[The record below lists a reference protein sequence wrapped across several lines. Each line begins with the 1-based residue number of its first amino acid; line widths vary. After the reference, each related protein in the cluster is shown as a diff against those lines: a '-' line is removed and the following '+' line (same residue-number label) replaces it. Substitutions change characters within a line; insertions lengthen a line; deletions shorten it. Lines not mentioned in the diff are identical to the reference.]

1 MQVPK
6 QLSRCMRVGSGPTN
20 GGTAVIDLGDAQG
33 VRLPQV
39 SEELYVVDGGVGRN
53 MVFGC

>member
-6 QLSRCMRVGSGPTN
+6 RLSRCMRIRSGPAN
-20 GGTAVIDLGDAQG
+20 GGTAVIDLGGAQG

-53 MVFGC
+53 IVFGC

>member
-1 MQVPK
+1 
-6 QLSRCMRVGSGPTN
+6 MRIRSGPAN
-20 GGTAVIDLGDAQG
+20 GGTAVIDLGGAQG

-53 MVFGC
+53 IVFGC